1 MSSNCGTGGRVHRFT
16 LTTVLTTVSAVSPP
30 CKALVPYPLPTAGV
44 GESSRPTQKATDIAS
59 RRAGL
64 NLIRAVQEMIS
75 MARLPIG
82 LELFRATVR
91 MVKLINR
98 LAKNDRV
105 VQALKNMF
113 DDEPTVVMNA
123 GINLM

>member
-1 MSSNCGTGGRVHRFT
+1 
-16 LTTVLTTVSAVSPP
+16 
-30 CKALVPYPLPTAGV
+30 
-44 GESSRPTQKATDIAS
+44 
-59 RRAGL
+59 
-64 NLIRAVQEMIS
+64 MIS

-82 LELFRATVR
+82 IELFRATVR

-113 DDEPTVVMNA
+113 DDEPTVVMHA

>member
-1 MSSNCGTGGRVHRFT
+1 MRSNCGTGSRVHRFT
-16 LTTVLTTVSAVSPP
+16 LTEMVTGD
-30 CKALVPYPLPTAGV
+30 KALVPYPLPTPGV
-44 GESSRPTQKATDIAS
+44 GESSPPKQKATDIAS

-113 DDEPTVVMNA
+113 DDEPTVVMDA